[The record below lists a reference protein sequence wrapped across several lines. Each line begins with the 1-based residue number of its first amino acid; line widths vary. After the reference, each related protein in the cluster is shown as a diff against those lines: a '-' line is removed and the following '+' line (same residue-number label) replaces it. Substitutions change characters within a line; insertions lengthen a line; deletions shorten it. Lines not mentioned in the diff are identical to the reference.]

1 MTSARFRIF
10 VSSPS
15 DVFAERER
23 LERVVA
29 RLNGEFGGQ
38 VLQAIRWES
47 TYYSAAKTFQDQIP
61 LPSETDLV
69 ICIFWKRLGFELPSD
84 YRRADGTTPTGSEFE
99 FEDAMQASRAKGT
112 PDVLVY
118 RKGAPVLLDAAQIKI
133 EQAQF
138 DALNL
143 FWSRWFRSDAG
154 HFTAAFHSFDT
165 TDGFETAVE
174 DHIRQWLAR
183 HNVASVGVTWPIDLR
198 GSPFRGLE
206 AFDASHAEVFFGRR
220 RAIERARERLTE
232 AAGRGSPF
240 LLILGASGSGKS
252 SLARAGLLPRLMQ
265 IGAVPGVDVWRCCV
279 VRPGGGPC
287 AALAEAL
294 YAADALPELAQGDN
308 PLPADFAALMI
319 ATPEAAAR
327 AVRLALNRATT
338 DLAAREQFGRPVEAR
353 LVLLIDQFE
362 EALLDPGL
370 EVFARALAAL
380 AASGTVWIV
389 ATLRSDL
396 YGLFQASPT
405 LLALREGGAQRD
417 LVQPNLSELAEMLDG
432 PAVAAGLSFD
442 RDADGLG
449 LDEVLT
455 DAANQPG
462 ALPLL
467 QLALEALFEARDRD
481 ANLLTFAAYDALGGL
496 SGVIER
502 RAEAT
507 LSGLDVPAQ
516 DALAG
521 VLRALVDMTD
531 DGVVH
536 SRAVSAGSAT
546 RTAEAAR
553 LVGAFTAARLLI
565 LDGHGAESRLR
576 VAHDALLSGWPRATA
591 LIAADREALRTRGR
605 IAAAARVWLQEDRH
619 DDFLLPHG
627 RPLAEAVDLA
637 THDPDSLEP
646 DSLALVEASATAE
659 AGRLQTAQAAAEHE
673 LRLEAQAQQARAD
686 AATSRVRYTRVAAAI
701 VSVLLVLAAGAAY
714 FANNER
720 LQAQRKTI
728 EAERNFTAVLGA
740 GASMVDAT
748 NAHINDGGM
757 SREVARSLL
766 RVAEDN
772 MGGLAQPSA
781 GDAPKLR
788 DIQARLLTSFS
799 RVQLGLCDS
808 VGAGVRAREAVAAAE
823 QTATTAPSVA
833 RDLTLMRALNV
844 LGWTAY
850 VNNDRPA
857 AIAAY
862 RRAEQIAAR
871 TGISGDALA
880 GDGLTGDA
888 LAGDVL
894 AGDSSPGAVLRA
906 IRTNLAT
913 ALLRDDAASA
923 VRLFND
929 DLAWQRQEVL
939 THPNDQVAL
948 GRQAYD
954 LRQLASHA
962 LVVKQL
968 PEAADLLG
976 QEAAIL
982 ARLSA
987 AQPANMQWQLA
998 LAVNARQVSRLASA
1012 GGDATAALAQA
1023 RTASQVAA
1031 RLAAHD
1037 PGNGD
1042 WQREYVRAQTRLAQ
1056 LLSTAG
1062 DNTGAIAA
1070 MRPALASIDALAGPA
1085 ASSLGCLGDAAWL
1098 NEAMGLSLLLSDKPE
1113 ASIVPLQ
1120 ANLKL
1125 IQGMA
1130 KAAPNDPERQEA
1142 VAHAHLRL
1150 GNTYTVS
1157 SHFDLAV
1164 GEYRT
1169 GMELL
1174 EPLLTAADAKPDWVD
1189 DLTQL
1194 SFNLGDV
1201 LDAVGQRTVEA
1212 LGSYDAARVAA
1223 DRIAMAQ
1230 PAATQWQHV
1239 AIASR
1244 LRMAKADA
1252 KLARPDAQAAT
1263 LREALDRAER
1273 LVAQDAKTPDWR
1285 GDLLETHWMLGRL
1298 DAGRGALPDA
1308 LGHYGAALT
1317 LADGLAAEAPSDK
1330 RWRVARATLLDLLAR
1345 TAGLNGQPAEAAEY
1359 QARANAARDVVNPH
1373 GNP

>member
-1 MTSARFRIF
+1 
-10 VSSPS
+10 
-15 DVFAERER
+15 
-23 LERVVA
+23 
-29 RLNGEFGGQ
+29 
-38 VLQAIRWES
+38 
-47 TYYSAAKTFQDQIP
+47 
-61 LPSETDLV
+61 LP
-69 ICIFWKRLGFELPSD
+69 PD
-84 YRRADGTTPTGSEFE
+84 YRRPDGTTPTGTEFE
-99 FEDAMQASRAKGT
+99 FEDAMQAARAKGT

-118 RKGAPVLLDAAQIKI
+118 RKAAPVLLDAAQIEV

-138 DALNL
+138 EALKL

-165 TDGFETAVE
+165 TDGFETTVE

-183 HNVASVGVTWPIDLR
+183 HKVASVGIIWPIELR

-220 RAIERARERLTE
+220 RAIERARERLSE

-252 SLARAGLLPRLMQ
+252 SLARAGLLPRLTQ

-287 AALAEAL
+287 VALAEAL
-294 YAADALPELAQGDN
+294 YSADALPELAHGDN

-319 ATPEAAAR
+319 TTPEAAAR
-327 AVRLALNRATT
+327 AVRLALTRATA

-353 LVLLIDQFE
+353 LVLLVDQFE

-380 AASGTVWIV
+380 AASGAVWIV

-396 YGLFQASPT
+396 YVLFQASAP
-405 LLALREGGAQRD
+405 LLALREGGAQLD
-417 LVQPNLSELAEMLDG
+417 LVQPSLAELGEMLDG

-507 LSGLDVPAQ
+507 LLGLDVPAQ
-516 DALAG
+516 GALAG

-531 DGVVH
+531 DGIVH
-536 SRAVSAGSAT
+536 SRAVSAGSVT
-546 RTAEAAR
+546 RTPEAAR

-646 DSLALVEASATAE
+646 ESLALVEASATAE
-659 AGRLQTAQAAAEHE
+659 AVRLRTARAAAEHE
-673 LRLEAQAQQARAD
+673 LRLEAQAQQVRAD

-714 FANNER
+714 VANNER
-720 LQAQRKTI
+720 LQAQRKTV
-728 EAERNFTAVLGA
+728 EAERNFASVLSA

-748 NAHINDGGM
+748 NAHLDDGGM

-788 DIQARLLTSFS
+788 DVQARLLASFS
-799 RVQLGLCDS
+799 TVQLALCDS
-808 VGAGVRAREAVAAAE
+808 AGARTRAVEAVAAAE
-823 QTATTAPSVA
+823 QTAAAAPSAA
-833 RDLTLMRALNV
+833 RDVALMRALDA
-844 LGWTAY
+844 LGQAAFASD
-850 VNNDRPA
+850 DRPA

-862 RRAEQIAAR
+862 RRAEQVAAKAGMSGDPG
-871 TGISGDALA
+871 TGDASAGDAIRGDALR
-880 GDGLTGDA
+880 
-888 LAGDVL
+888 
-894 AGDSSPGAVLRA
+894 AVR
-906 IRTNLAT
+906 RNLAT

-923 VRLFND
+923 VKLFGD
-929 DLAWQRQEVL
+929 DLAWQRQLVL
-939 THPNDQVAL
+939 THPDDQAAL
-948 GRQAYD
+948 GLQAFD
-954 LRQLASHA
+954 LRRLAGHA
-962 LVVKQL
+962 IAVKRL
-968 PEAADLLG
+968 SEADDLLG

-982 ARLSA
+982 VRLGA
-987 AQPANMQWQLA
+987 AQPANMEWPHA
-998 LAVNARQVSRLASA
+998 LTINARQASRLASA
-1012 GGDATAALAQA
+1012 AGDPVAALTRA
-1023 RTASQVAA
+1023 RIASQLAA

-1056 LLSTAG
+1056 LLNIAG
-1062 DNTGAIAA
+1062 DHAAAIAA
-1070 MRPALASIDALAGPA
+1070 MRPAIASIDALAGPA
-1085 ASSLGCLGDAAWL
+1085 ASTLGCLGDAAWL
-1098 NEAMGLSLLLSDKPE
+1098 HEAMGMSLLLSDKPE
-1113 ASIVPLQ
+1113 ASIGPLE

-1125 IQGMA
+1125 LQGMA
-1130 KAAPNDPERQEA
+1130 KAAPNDLERQEA
-1142 VAHAHLRL
+1142 VAHAHLWL

-1157 SHFDLAV
+1157 SRFDDAIS
-1164 GEYRT
+1164 EYRA
-1169 GMELL
+1169 GMGKL
-1174 EPLLTAADAKPDWVD
+1174 EPLLTAADAKPDWAD
-1189 DLTQL
+1189 DLAQL

-1201 LDAVGQRTVEA
+1201 LDVAERRTVEA
-1212 LGSYDAARVAA
+1212 LASYEAARVAA
-1223 DRIAMAQ
+1223 DRIAMAH

-1244 LRMAKADA
+1244 LRMANTDA
-1252 KLARPDAQAAT
+1252 KLERPELQTAT
-1263 LREALDRAER
+1263 LQDALDRAER
-1273 LVAQDAKTPDWR
+1273 LVAQDAKTPEWR
-1285 GDLLETHWMLGRL
+1285 RDLLDAHRQFGIL
-1298 DAGRGALPDA
+1298 DAGRGALSDA
-1308 LGHYGAALT
+1308 LGHYRAALA
-1317 LADGLAAEAPSDK
+1317 LADGLAAEAPSEK
-1330 RWRVARATLLDLLAR
+1330 RWRVARATVLSLLAKA
-1345 TAGLNGQPAEAAEY
+1345 TGMNGQPAEAAEY
-1359 QARANAARDVVNPH
+1359 EARANAARDGVDQRGSP
-1373 GNP
+1373 